1 MAHVDTRWRAPLSI
15 RSSHTGT
22 CNEPKMRRGSVP
34 VIVSTAPSAD
44 GEPSGSGGGG
54 SNGGGGV
61 GGGHGGGCAGDDA
74 AGGEEQ
80 SEKALHEDQAL
91 DAKAPL
97 EEKDAAMAALLQ
109 EEIESAR

>member
-1 MAHVDTRWRAPLSI
+1 
-15 RSSHTGT
+15 
-22 CNEPKMRRGSVP
+22 MRRGSVP
-34 VIVSTAPSAD
+34 VISSTAPSAD

-109 EEIESAR
+109 DEIEFAP